1 MPSSVI
7 NSIYT
12 PESTSSPVVH
22 EDLANTVDQIVQ
34 CTIMRFAT
42 SAQRTQAFE
51 DLDLSPQKGAV
62 SYLEDARRY
71 DRWTGTAWVPMV
83 NGLIARGRRESN
95 STSTTSSQGVL
106 RIDGV
111 PLLGGFAYEIDCS
124 SLVIHSSVANDVV
137 RASVFVDTTGAA
149 ATTASTLLG
158 IAQERVDSTTNP
170 PAQPLKTDY
179 YPANDI
185 ASASFLLA
193 VSRQSGTGNGD
204 LLGSGTFPIAML
216 IKLNGLDPGDTGTDI

>member
-62 SYLEDARRY
+62 SYLEDAIRY

-83 NGLIARGRRESN
+83 SGVIARGRRESN
-95 STSTTSSQGVL
+95 STATTTSQGVL
-106 RIDGV
+106 RIDNIPFITG
-111 PLLGGFAYEIDCS
+111 LAYRITAF
-124 SLVIHSSVANDVV
+124 SLVFHSSVANDVI
-137 RASVFVDTTGAA
+137 RASIFGDFTGAA
-149 ATTASTLLG
+149 ATTGSTLMG
-158 IAQERVDSTTNP
+158 IAQERIDATANP
-170 PAQPLKTDY
+170 PAQPLITDY
-179 YPANDI
+179 YPSANVTG
-185 ASASFLLA
+185 SLLLA
-193 VSRQSGTGNGD
+193 VSRQTGTGNGD
-204 LLGSGTFPIAML
+204 LLGSSTFPIAML
-216 IKLNGLDPGDTGTDI
+216 VELMGPDPGDTGTDI